1 MISIS
6 IDIFNYIICMIF
18 VLYFLLFVSMFV
30 AGGAAVHVPAERHR
44 AGGGQERRGQVAGQ
58 PPALQVADQPLAE
71 LCIVTIFLT
80 IDYI

>member
-1 MISIS
+1 
-6 IDIFNYIICMIF
+6 
-18 VLYFLLFVSMFV
+18 MFV

-80 IDYI
+80 RLYLEKIFNKYISTHCNAFDYI

>member
-1 MISIS
+1 M
-6 IDIFNYIICMIF
+6 FYT
-18 VLYFLLFVSMFV
+18 YFLLFVSMFV